1 MSDVWI
7 RNIRYAS
14 MVLLSS
20 VLLIDPGPSNAQ
32 PVDVPPTWGGDIKS
46 RSRLTGNWG
55 GLRDDLGKKGIVLDT
70 DLLLTPQGV
79 MSGGKST
86 DAGVWGTAIYT
97 LNIDTDKLGLWRGGF
112 FKFQGMSTFGHSVFG
127 NSGAIVPSNEA
138 WLFPGFNQPASG
150 LMSAT
155 FMQFLSPKF
164 GLVAGKINTLEL
176 ISGTFNGDYRTQ
188 FLNAGVNIPLAFA
201 LTPIS
206 AFGGGVI
213 SLPTKNISLSAMALD
228 ASGKVTDN
236 DVSKAFDDG
245 TALLAGG
252 KLAVKPFGL
261 NGHQNVSGMWS
272 DKSRL
277 SLIQDPLNVGRALLT
292 QASQRFPMLADPL
305 TLLRSIIERYAP
317 ELLIPVQP
325 LNREDNTWAVSYGFD
340 QYLWQPAGDPKRG
353 VGVFFNFGTSDGRA
367 NPVQHSYNMG
377 IVGNGVIPGRPHD
390 TLGVAWARTQFSDH
404 FLSTL
409 RTRLPLGLDH
419 EDAIE
424 MYYNASITPWLNLSP
439 DLQIIEPGLKTR
451 LGPSGTLKN
460 MDTEVIGALRLFIR
474 F

>member
-7 RNIRYAS
+7 RSTRYAS
-14 MVLLSS
+14 MILLGSA
-20 VLLIDPGPSNAQ
+20 LLIEPGPSNAQ
-32 PVDVPPTWGGDIKS
+32 PVDAPPTWGGDIKS

-97 LNIDTDKLGLWRGGF
+97 LNIDTNKLDLWRGGF

-127 NSGAIVPSNEA
+127 NSGAVVPSNEA
-138 WLFPGFNQPASG
+138 WLFPGFNQPTSG

-164 GLVAGKINTLEL
+164 GLVAGKIYTLEL

-188 FLNAGVNIPLAFA
+188 FLNTGINIPLAFA

-213 SLPTKNISLSAMALD
+213 SLPTKNISLMAMALD
-228 ASGKVTDN
+228 ASGKATDN

-245 TALLAGG
+245 TTVLAGG

-277 SLIQDPLNVGRALLT
+277 SLIQDPSNTGRALLT
-292 QASQRFPMLADPL
+292 QRYPMLGDPGL
-305 TLLRSIIERYAP
+305 LLRGIIERYAP
-317 ELLIPVQP
+317 ELLIPVQSAKH
-325 LNREDNTWAVSYGFD
+325 EDNTWVISYGFD
-340 QYLWQPAGDPKRG
+340 QYLWQPVGDPKRG

-367 NPVQHSYNMG
+367 NPIQHSYNMG

-390 TLGVAWARTQFSDH
+390 TLGVAWARTQFSDN
-404 FLSTL
+404 FVSTL
-409 RTRLPLGLDH
+409 RTRLPLGLAH

-439 DLQIIEPGLKTR
+439 NLQIIEPGLKKT
-451 LGPSGTLKN
+451 LGSSGTLKN